1 MAWSCWSRRT
11 TSPSEDGCFEVATLT
26 PYLTTEWHDQA
37 TDTRGW
43 FVIDRLVN
51 GMCSGGIRM
60 RPGVTVDEVTDLA
73 RTMSHKMAVLDIP
86 YGGAK
91 SGIDCDPA
99 SAQAPAV
106 LRGFIDS
113 IRPFIAERYATGAD
127 LGTREDDIIAACQ
140 LVGLTHPLQAGFKT
154 EGGAGLDRVKQALA
168 LTSEGVPIT
177 ELMAGYGVAECTI
190 EAADV
195 LGLPLRGASVALQG
209 FGNVGG
215 AAARYL
221 DRMGARLIA
230 VADIEGTIIDD
241 DGLDVAHLISIRD
254 RFGRIDRR
262 RLPAGARC
270 APEPAW
276 LQQQVDIMIPAA
288 IGNAIRMDNQSDI
301 RCRVL
306 VEAANNPVT
315 ADAEA
320 QLEGRGITILP
331 DFVANAAAAFLFC
344 GLLERRLQPNLDSIF
359 GVTSRQLRGTTR
371 ELLERARREHV
382 SHRRAAEEIAEGRLG
397 NESQRKR

>member
-1 MAWSCWSRRT
+1 LSV
-11 TSPSEDGCFEVATLT
+11 PPLT
-26 PYLTTEWHDQA
+26 PYLVSEWHDQA
-37 TDTRGW
+37 TGARGW
-43 FVIDRLVN
+43 FIIDRLVS

-91 SGIDCDPA
+91 SGIDYDPA
-99 SAQAPAV
+99 KPDAAAV
-106 LRGFIDS
+106 LRAFIDA

-154 EGGAGLDRVKQALA
+154 EGGAGLQRVKQALA
-168 LTSEGVPIT
+168 LTSDGVPIT

-190 EAADV
+190 EAAAV
-195 LGLPLRGASVALQG
+195 LGLPLKGATVALQG

-221 DRMGARLIA
+221 DRVGVRLTV
-230 VADIEGTIIDD
+230 VADIDGTIIDEK
-241 DGLDVAHLISIRD
+241 GLDVRHLLAIRD

-262 RLPAGARC
+262 RLLPGTRC
-270 APEPAW
+270 EPEPGW
-276 LQQQVDIMIPAA
+276 LEQPVDIMIPAA
-288 IGNAIRMDNQSDI
+288 IGHAIRADNEAEI
-301 RCRVL
+301 RCRLL
-306 VEAANNPVT
+306 VEAANNPLT
-315 ADAEA
+315 DEAER
-320 QLEGRGITILP
+320 QLEARGIAILP

-344 GLLERRLQPNLDSIF
+344 GLLEKRLEPNLDSIF
-359 GVTSRQLRGTTR
+359 TVTSRQLRSTTR
-371 ELLERARREHV
+371 ELLERGHRERV
-382 SHRRAAEEIAEGRLG
+382 SNRRAAEEIAEERL
-397 NESQRKR
+397 RARRV

>member
-1 MAWSCWSRRT
+1 LSGRPA
-11 TSPSEDGCFEVATLT
+11 A
-26 PYLTTEWHDQA
+26 PYLISEWHDQA
-37 TDTRGW
+37 NGARGW
-43 FVIDRLVN
+43 FVIDRLVG

-91 SGIDCDPA
+91 SGIDYDPA

-106 LRGFIDS
+106 LRGFIEA

-127 LGTREDDIIAACQ
+127 LGTHEDEIIAACQ

-154 EGGAGLDRVKQALA
+154 EGGAGLSRVRQALA

-177 ELMAGYGVAECTI
+177 ELMAGYGVAECTM

-195 LGLPLRGASVALQG
+195 IGLPLQGATVALQG

-221 DRMGARLIA
+221 DRAGARITA
-230 VADIEGTIIDD
+230 VADIEGAILDPT
-241 DGLDVAHLISIRD
+241 GLDVPHLLAIRD
-254 RFGRIDRR
+254 RFGHIDRR
-262 RLPAGARC
+262 RLPASARC

-276 LQQQVDIMIPAA
+276 LEQPVNIIIPAA
-288 IGNAIRMDNQSDI
+288 VGNAIRADNQGVV
-301 RCRVL
+301 RCRLL

-315 ADAEA
+315 EEAEA
-320 QLEGRGITILP
+320 ALQGRGVTILP

-344 GLLERRLQPNLDSIF
+344 GLLEKRLEPNLKSIF
-359 GVTSRQLRGTTR
+359 GVTSRQLRSTTR
-371 ELLERARREHV
+371 ELLDRAGRERV
-382 SHRRAAEEIAEGRLG
+382 SSRRAAEEIAEGRLRTRQG
-397 NESQRKR
+397 

>member
-1 MAWSCWSRRT
+1 LSGR
-11 TSPSEDGCFEVATLT
+11 P
-26 PYLTTEWHDQA
+26 PYLVSEWSDPA
-37 TDTRGW
+37 SGARGW
-43 FVIDRLVN
+43 FVIDRLVG

-91 SGIDCDPA
+91 SGIDFDPA
-99 SAQAPAV
+99 SDQAPAV
-106 LRGFIDS
+106 LRGFIEA

-127 LGTREDDIIAACQ
+127 LGTHEDEIIAACQ
-140 LVGLTHPLQAGFKT
+140 LVGLTHPLQAGFKA
-154 EGGAGLDRVKQALA
+154 EGGAGLTRVKQALA

-177 ELMAGYGVAECTI
+177 ELMAGFGVAESTM

-195 LGLPLRGASVALQG
+195 IGLPLAGATVALQG

-221 DRMGARLIA
+221 DRAGVRITA
-230 VADIEGTIIDD
+230 VADIEGAILDPK
-241 DGLDVAHLISIRD
+241 GLDVPHLLTIRD
-254 RFGRIDRR
+254 RFGRIDRK
-262 RLPAGARC
+262 RLAPGSRC

-276 LQQQVDIMIPAA
+276 LEQQVEIVIPAA
-288 IGNAIRMDNQSDI
+288 VGNAIRADNQAGVH
-301 RCRVL
+301 CRLL

-315 ADAEA
+315 HEAEA
-320 QLEGRGITILP
+320 ELERRGVTILP

-344 GLLERRLQPNLDSIF
+344 GLLEKRLEPNLESIF
-359 GVTSRQLRGTTR
+359 SVTQQQLRGTTR
-371 ELLERARREHV
+371 ELLERARRERV
-382 SHRRAAEEIAEGRLG
+382 SSRRAAEEIAEGRLRAR
-397 NESQRKR
+397 QA

>member
-1 MAWSCWSRRT
+1 LSK
-11 TSPSEDGCFEVATLT
+11 SPSA
-26 PYLTTEWHDQA
+26 PYLISEWHDQA
-37 TDTRGW
+37 SGARGW
-43 FVIDRLVN
+43 FVIDRLVG

-99 SAQAPAV
+99 AAGAPAV
-106 LRGFIDS
+106 LRRFIEA

-127 LGTREDDIIAACQ
+127 LGTHEDEIVAACQ
-140 LVGLTHPLQAGFKT
+140 LVGLTHPLQAGFKAD
-154 EGGAGLDRVKQALA
+154 GAAALNRVKQALA
-168 LTSEGVPIT
+168 LTSDGVPIT
-177 ELMAGYGVAECTI
+177 ELIAGYGVAECSM

-195 LGLPLRGASVALQG
+195 IALPLRGATLALQG

-221 DRMGARLIA
+221 DQAGVRITA
-230 VADIEGTIIDD
+230 VADIEGAVLDD
-241 DGLDVAHLISIRD
+241 NGLDVPHLLSIRD
-254 RFGRIDRR
+254 RFGHIDRK
-262 RLPAGARC
+262 RLPASARC

-276 LQQQVDIMIPAA
+276 LQQTVDIVIPAA
-288 IGNAIRMDNQSDI
+288 IGGAIRADNQAGI
-301 RCRVL
+301 QCRLL

-315 ADAEA
+315 DDARVE
-320 QLEGRGITILP
+320 LERRGVTILP

-344 GLLERRLQPNLDSIF
+344 GLLEKRLEPNLDSIF
-359 GVTSRQLRGTTR
+359 SVTSRQLRGTTR
-371 ELLERARREHV
+371 ELLERARRNRI
-382 SHRRAAEEIAEGRLG
+382 SNRAAAEEIAEARLQ
-397 NESQRKR
+397 QRSA

>member
-1 MAWSCWSRRT
+1 LSV
-11 TSPSEDGCFEVATLT
+11 PPLT
-26 PYLTTEWHDQA
+26 PFLVSEWHDQA
-37 TDTRGW
+37 SGARGW
-43 FVIDRLVN
+43 FVIDRLVG

-99 SAQAPAV
+99 SPQAPAV
-106 LRGFIDS
+106 LRGFIDA

-127 LGTREDDIIAACQ
+127 LGTHEDDIIAACQ
-140 LVGLTHPLQAGFKT
+140 LVGLTHPLQAGFRT
-154 EGGAGLDRVKQALA
+154 EGDAGLQRVKQALA
-168 LTSEGVPIT
+168 LTSEGIPIT
-177 ELMAGYGVAECTI
+177 ELIAGYGVAECTF
-190 EAADV
+190 EAAEV
-195 LGLPLRGASVALQG
+195 LGLPLKGATVALQG

-221 DRMGARLIA
+221 DRAGVSLTV
-230 VADIEGTIIDD
+230 VADIEGTIIDEN
-241 DGLDVAHLISIRD
+241 GLDVTHLLSIRD

-262 RLPAGARC
+262 RLKPGTRC
-270 APEPAW
+270 LPEPAW
-276 LQQQVDIMIPAA
+276 LAQPVDIMIPAA
-288 IGNAIRMDNQSDI
+288 IGHAIRADNQAGIS
-301 RCRVL
+301 CRLL

-315 ADAEA
+315 AEAEA
-320 QLEGRGITILP
+320 QLEQRGITMLP

-344 GLLERRLQPNLDSIF
+344 GLLEKRLEPHLDSIF
-359 GVTSRQLRGTTR
+359 TVTSRQLRGTSR

-382 SHRRAAEEIAEGRLG
+382 SNRRAAEEIAEGRL
-397 NESQRKR
+397 RARRA